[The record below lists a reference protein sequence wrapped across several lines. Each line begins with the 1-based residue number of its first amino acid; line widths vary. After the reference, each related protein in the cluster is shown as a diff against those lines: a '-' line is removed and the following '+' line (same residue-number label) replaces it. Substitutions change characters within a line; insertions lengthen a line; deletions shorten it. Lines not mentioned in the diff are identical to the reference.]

1 MCIAFPFE
9 VIKID
14 NDEALVQY
22 KGVEMM
28 VSISLLEDVVQGDYV
43 LVHAGCAIEKLDK
56 EEGKKT
62 EELFNSVFKDVPVG
76 TEMNF

>member
-28 VSISLLEDVVQGDYV
+28 VSVSLLEDVVLGDYV

-62 EELFNSVFKDVPVG
+62 EELFNSIL
-76 TEMNF
+76 NLNL

>member
-14 NDEALVQY
+14 NDKALVQY
-22 KGVEMM
+22 KGVEMI
-28 VSISLLEDVVQGDYV
+28 VNISLLENIILGDYV

-56 EEGKKT
+56 EEGRKT
-62 EELFNSVFKDVPVG
+62 EELFNSVFKDVSVRN
-76 TEMNF
+76 EIYF